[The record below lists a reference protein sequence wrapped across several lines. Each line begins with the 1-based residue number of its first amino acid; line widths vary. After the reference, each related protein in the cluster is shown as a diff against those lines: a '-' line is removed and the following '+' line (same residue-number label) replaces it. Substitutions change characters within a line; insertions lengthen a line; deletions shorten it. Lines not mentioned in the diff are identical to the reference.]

1 MHDVGVAALSA
12 LSLVTL
18 GCEPERAVEQ
28 GQIGVRVVSSNLP
41 DDLVIPTEYRGLHLA
56 DLDPPPEP
64 GGRIRSMTQC

>member
-12 LSLVTL
+12 LSLVPL

-41 DDLVIPTEYRGLHLA
+41 DDLVIPTEYR
-56 DLDPPPEP
+56 
-64 GGRIRSMTQC
+64 RSMTQC